1 MRRGGRRRR
10 QWWRIRIDACY
21 INCDNNCDVSD
32 RRTNHVVVSYGE
44 LGFPDLVKRAWE
56 TRPDLRQ
63 ARLQVTNGER
73 QVAGAANAA
82 KPEVDVYGTYES
94 RGVVSRD

>member
-1 MRRGGRRRR
+1 
-10 QWWRIRIDACY
+10 
-21 INCDNNCDVSD
+21 
-32 RRTNHVVVSYGE
+32 
-44 LGFPDLVKRAWE
+44 LVKRAWE